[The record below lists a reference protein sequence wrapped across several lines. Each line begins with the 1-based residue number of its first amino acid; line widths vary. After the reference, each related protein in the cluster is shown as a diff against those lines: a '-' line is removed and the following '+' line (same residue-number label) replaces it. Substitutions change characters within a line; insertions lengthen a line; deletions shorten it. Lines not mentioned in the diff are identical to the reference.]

1 VDRKDAAARYQNLAL
16 PDTSQEAWRFTDLS
30 GFDPDSFGQNGRDGG
45 QSPDT
50 SMLDIDLAGVAVVG
64 EAGIEIERA
73 PDGII
78 FEPLADHDRLGT
90 LVGADDKFTA
100 HNAAEW
106 RHGLLVRVPKGVELA
121 QPLYVRIA
129 NAADERALFR
139 RLLVVAEEGSR
150 FSLIEEYTS
159 GSPEMRGYSNAAVE
173 LFVEQGAK
181 LEYVSLQNLSRET
194 WHFATHHA
202 RVERDAEL
210 DSVAGGFGSKKGK
223 TRIQNDL
230 AGQGATSRVTGAYF
244 ADGSQHLD
252 YDTFQEHM
260 APNTTSDFAFKGA
273 LRDTATTVW
282 RGMIRVERD
291 AQKTNAY
298 QENRNLLLS
307 KDAHADS
314 IPGLEILANDVRC
327 THGATLGQVDREQ
340 LFYLMARGLS
350 RAEAER
356 LIVRGF
362 FQDVLDRIELEP
374 VREAL
379 ADALEARIPSA

>member
-1 VDRKDAAARYQNLAL
+1 MDRTAAATRYREFPL
-16 PDTSQEAWRFTDLS
+16 PDTTQEAWRFTDLK
-30 GFDPDSFGQNGRDGG
+30 GFDPDAFGSNGH
-45 QSPDT
+45 SPRSAAVT
-50 SMLDIDLAGVAVVG
+50 MLDIDVSGLAHVS
-64 EAGIEIERA
+64 EDGIEIERA

-78 FEPLADHDRLGT
+78 FEPLSEHERLGT

-100 HNAAEW
+100 HNAASW
-106 RHGLLVRVPKGVELA
+106 QHGLLVRVPKGVELE
-121 QPLYVRIA
+121 QPLYVRIV
-129 NAADERALFR
+129 NSSADGSLFW

-150 FSLIEEYTS
+150 FSLIEEYAS
-159 GSPEMRGYSNAAVE
+159 ASPDLAAYSNAAVE

-181 LEYVSLQNLSRET
+181 LEYVSLQNLSRGT

-210 DSVAGGFGSKKGK
+210 DWVAGGFGSRKGK

-244 ADGSQHLD
+244 ADGEQHLD
-252 YDTFQEHM
+252 YDTFQEHI
-260 APNTTSDFAFKGA
+260 APHTTSDFAFKGA
-273 LRDTATTVW
+273 LRDQATTVW
-282 RGMIRVERD
+282 RGMIRVEQE

-307 KDAHADS
+307 KNAHADS

-340 LFYLMARGLS
+340 LFYLMSRGLS
-350 RAEAER
+350 RSEAER

-379 ADALEARIPSA
+379 ADALEARIPQG